1 MPTKKRVKR
10 GVKVKPAS
18 RTTDQPTITELL
30 AEAGH
35 GYTASIKGVVKF
47 ASAYVKAVSLYGAEG
62 DKQFRAKYALYT
74 DADWQTFEDIGK
86 GRLLPQFAFCS
97 GSMKRGLLR
106 LENSIEKQQKLV
118 GATNGKL
125 SVVNSKGEVVQKTL
139 DELTKSEE
147 DFILFTLGEGG
158 DPSDIRKF
166 AKLYREEF
174 ARNLSRKPAI
184 ELVGDYLV
192 VRRKTKLTKAE
203 VQEWLNK
210 M

>member
-1 MPTKKRVKR
+1 MPVKKKTRV
-10 GVKVKPAS
+10 VKAKPAK
-18 RTTDQPTITELL
+18 TAPQQPTLTELL

-35 GYTASIKGVVKF
+35 GYTASIRGVTKF
-47 ASAYVKAVSLYGAEG
+47 STAYVAAISLYGSEG
-62 DKQFRAKYALYT
+62 DKQFRTKYALYT

-86 GRLLPQFAFCS
+86 GRLLPQFAFAS

-106 LENSIEKQQKLV
+106 LENSIEKQQKLC
-118 GATNGKL
+118 GFAGGKIE
-125 SVVNSKGEVVQKTL
+125 VVNSAGEVVKKTL

-147 DFILFTLGEGG
+147 DFILFALGRGA

-166 AKLYREEF
+166 AKLYRVEF
-174 ARNLSRKPAI
+174 EKNLSHRPAI

-192 VRRKTKLTKAE
+192 IRRKTKLSKQE
-203 VQEWLNK
+203 VEEWLSK